1 MDGWCSCGRPPQPC
15 IQTAQPPRYDLM
27 SQSCHSPQVSIEGNG
42 ARMQSLANAAVLE
55 RPDPAP
61 RLAGATWLGALK
73 SMLCGTEGDTRAC
86 RIVVGGVLFGT
97 FLFSADWMRVIWLA
111 VMAPAALL
119 CVDLKSAWRS
129 ARRDPLRL
137 LALHFLCW
145 MTVRSLAGYGMVD
158 GDSGMIAAGWMM
170 GTLLL
175 AVFSVL
181 VWRAAM
187 VAEEL
192 DALGYS
198 TGIVAA
204 IAAGVSLVLFY
215 LVLPGHLFG
224 ERLMN
229 WFVYGG
235 WNPVSTGLTFGFVA
249 MWLVCLEEREPSPAR
264 RRVIIGA
271 TLMLLIAVCFTRSRG
286 ALLALA
292 AAYGVLTC
300 VRGLRRTR
308 LAWVLLVTAV
318 ALYGF
323 SGPVVKQVAEWQM
336 QARALSS
343 EGVIAVKPMADL
355 VMRGDAGRIDLY
367 QRALQSMTGPERVLF
382 GLGQWG
388 PEEACCRSLS
398 KLQYHLHS
406 AYFATFIHGGL
417 IGFGLIMAVLIVGA
431 RRAIS
436 LARGGQDTWLVL
448 LAYGCTGLLFDGQ
461 TFASFTSIPQMET
474 LLFAFPLTAAASIW
488 WHQRQRA

>member
-1 MDGWCSCGRPPQPC
+1 M
-15 IQTAQPPRYDLM
+15 QT
-27 SQSCHSPQVSIEGNG
+27 
-42 ARMQSLANAAVLE
+42 LADAAVLD
-55 RPDPAP
+55 RSDPDG
-61 RLAGATWLGALK
+61 RLGEAAWLSGLR
-73 SMLCGTEGDTRAC
+73 SILCGSEDGTRAC
-86 RIVVGGVLFGT
+86 RIVIAGFLFGA
-97 FLFSADWMRVIWLA
+97 FLFFDDWMRVLWLA
-111 VMAPAALL
+111 VMAPAAFL
-119 CVDLKSAWRS
+119 CVDWKTAWRS

-137 LALHFLCW
+137 VALHFLCW
-145 MTVRSLAGYGMVD
+145 MTMRSLVGYGMVD
-158 GDSGMIAAGWMM
+158 GDSGMIAAEWLM

-181 VWRAAM
+181 VWRAA
-187 VAEEL
+187 VDAEKL
-192 DALGYS
+192 TQLGFS
-198 TGIVAA
+198 TGMAA
-204 IAAGVSLVLFY
+204 ALAALVSVVLFY
-215 LVLPGHLFG
+215 LVMPGHLFG

-229 WFVYGG
+229 WFIYGG

-249 MWLVCLEEREPSPAR
+249 MWLVCLEERTAER
-264 RRVIIGA
+264 RRRSLLIGA
-271 TLMLLIAVCFTRSRG
+271 TVVLLIAVCFTRSRG
-286 ALLALA
+286 ALLALVS
-292 AAYGVLTC
+292 AYVVLTC

-308 LAWVLLVTAV
+308 LAWMLLLSAV
-318 ALYGF
+318 AIYGF
-323 SGPVVKQVAEWQM
+323 SGPVVKRVAEWQM
-336 QARALSS
+336 QARAMSL

-355 VMRGDAGRIDLY
+355 VLRGDAGRVDLY
-367 QRALQSMTGPERVLF
+367 QRALQSITGPERAIF

-417 IGFGLIMAVLIVGA
+417 IGFGLMMAVLVMGM

-436 LARGGQDTWLVL
+436 LARAGQDSWLVL

-488 WHQRQRA
+488 WHRRQRE